1 MDDRPGIRHN
11 YRMAI
16 SPEFSSWLSEHAL
29 AAYTDAF
36 EAEGVDLDV
45 VGDLIDADLKLM
57 GLTLGDRKRFVRAVA
72 ELGERRNGSR
82 SATDSAPIERRNLSV
97 LFCDLVGSTVLVN
110 RMDAEEYASLVTA
123 YSRACRDAIV
133 RAGGTVAKFTGD
145 GLMAYFG
152 YPVSHGDEA
161 ARAISAGLDIQAGV
175 AELSTQYATDL
186 GARVGIAT
194 GLTIVG
200 NVFGD
205 ATDLIIDAVGNT
217 PNLASRIETNAIV
230 GSVTVSDLT
239 RRLAGAAFDFEQ
251 LEPTILKGFVEPH
264 VLHRVRGARARA
276 LSFEGA
282 DTRLIG
288 RSRELATMHEELA
301 LSLQGSARGVVLVG
315 EPGVGKSH
323 LVAAFGAA
331 AEAEGWSAFHFSCAD
346 QGQSLQAHPLRRALA
361 DAARLQL
368 SDDDATRNDKLR
380 ELAERVGIGE
390 SADIIAG
397 LFGRSDATGATPTDR
412 RRALFEGVGRL
423 VIDAASR
430 HPLLVVVEDSHWADA
445 TTLALIDHVFVVAT
459 TLPVLVV
466 MTTRPTER
474 DVDAESLHGLSSAAS
489 ITTVHLEPFD
499 ETDGRAL
506 IEFAAGQPVEP
517 SVVDEIL
524 RRSDGLPLYLD
535 EVTRALVDRCAL
547 TEVNG
552 ILTANDGDATLIP
565 ATLYDGLSAR
575 LDRLPTG
582 GKLAPIAAALG
593 RSFSVDLLFEVAPGL
608 DVATGVQ
615 ELLDAQLFDRGDVG
629 TIRFRHALIRD
640 AAYERMLRPERRAV
654 HERAARAL
662 VDRFPATA
670 ATLPH
675 QVANH
680 FAMSADPT
688 RSVFWWLRAADLAA
702 HHSANVEVVASAN
715 AALAVLA
722 SHPVTNELLRLELD
736 LQLLLAGALRGVAGF
751 AAPVTGQAYARAR
764 ELCDIVGETE
774 RLLTVLNGVYSFHLV
789 RDEYDLAENAAH
801 DLLGRANQSG
811 RQRDAMIANRAVG
824 AVAFHTGRLLDADRH
839 LAESVRLYGAGDFSA
854 DRFVYGT
861 DHASTASVFLALTR
875 WVSGQ
880 PRSAVETS
888 EWAIEHAHRLDHP
901 HSWAQA
907 VTYRCFLAAA
917 ARDWSTM
924 AELAPLLI
932 DRAERN
938 GLAMMAVTGRFWA
951 VTGAFFL
958 GDRLAIVDMAA
969 MSEAWWNTGGRS
981 YLCFRNTLLAEAH
994 SVLGQVDR
1002 GLRLID
1008 VGLERIAITNERW
1021 SEAEAH
1027 RVRARLLMMSGLSEE
1042 AQQSISLA
1050 ITVADRQGAQ
1060 LWALRAEVER
1070 MQIGREGPAS
1080 HEDTAAVRRR
1090 AAAIDGDE
1098 TCIDLREAALLGS

>member
-1 MDDRPGIRHN
+1 
-11 YRMAI
+11 MAI
-16 SPEFSSWLSEHAL
+16 SPEFRAWLNEHAL

-36 EAEGVDLDV
+36 EAEGVDFDV
-45 VGDLIDADLKLM
+45 VGDLTEADLKVM
-57 GLTLGDRKRFVRAVA
+57 GLTLGDRKRLARAVA
-72 ELGERRNGSR
+72 ELEERRDGSS
-82 SATDSAPIERRNLSV
+82 SATDSAPVERRNLSV

-110 RMDAEEYASLVTA
+110 RMDAEEYATLVAA
-123 YSRACRDAIV
+123 YSRACRDSIV

-161 ARAISAGLDIQAGV
+161 TRAITAGLDIQAGV
-175 AELSTQYATDL
+175 AELATQYATDL

-205 ATDLIIDAVGNT
+205 ETDLVIDAVGNT
-217 PNLASRIETNAIV
+217 PTLASRIESNTSV

-251 LEPTILKGFVEPH
+251 LEPMFLKGFAEPH

-276 LSFEGA
+276 LSFEGV

-288 RSRELATMHEELA
+288 RRRELAALREELA
-301 LSLQGSARGVVLVG
+301 LSLRRSARGVVLVG
-315 EPGVGKSH
+315 EPGVGKSR

-331 AEAEGWSAFHFSCAD
+331 AESDGWSAVRFSCAD
-346 QGQSLQAHPLRRALA
+346 HGQSLQAHPLRRALA

-368 SDDDATRNDKLR
+368 SDGDATRNDKLR
-380 ELAERVGIGE
+380 SLAERVGIGE
-390 SADIIAG
+390 YADIIAG

-430 HPLLVVVEDSHWADA
+430 RPLLLVIEDIHWADA
-445 TTLALIDHVFVVAT
+445 TTLALIDHILLVAAA
-459 TLPVLVV
+459 LRVLVV
-466 MTTRPTER
+466 MTTRPT
-474 DVDAESLHGLSSAAS
+474 DQGGDAELLHGLSSAAS
-489 ITTVHLEPFD
+489 ITTVRLEPFD
-499 ETDGRAL
+499 EVDGRAL
-506 IEFAAGQPVEP
+506 IELAAGQPVEP
-517 SVVDEIL
+517 SLVDEIL

-535 EVTRALVDRCAL
+535 EVTRALVDRRAL
-547 TEVNG
+547 IEVNG
-552 ILTANDGDATLIP
+552 FLTANDRDATLIP

-582 GKLAPIAAALG
+582 GRLAPIAAALG

-615 ELLDAQLFDRGDVG
+615 ELLDAQLFDRGDGG
-629 TIRFRHALIRD
+629 TLRFRHALIQD

-675 QVANH
+675 QVARH
-680 FAMSADPT
+680 YELSADAA
-688 RSVFWWLRAADLAA
+688 RSVFWWLRAAEVAA

-722 SHPVTNELLRLELD
+722 SHPVTNELSRLELD

-774 RLLTVLNGVYSFHLV
+774 RLVTVLNGVYSFHLV
-789 RDEYDLAENAAH
+789 RDEYDLADNAAR
-801 DLLGRANQSG
+801 DLLGRAELSG

-839 LAESVRLYGAGDFSA
+839 LSESVRIYEAGDFAA

-861 DHASTASVFLALTR
+861 DHATTASCFLSLTR

-888 EWAIEHAHRLDHP
+888 EWAMAYAQRLDHP

-907 VTYRCFLAAA
+907 ATYRCFVAALS
-917 ARDWSTM
+917 RDWSAM
-924 AELAPLLI
+924 VELAPSLI
-932 DRAERN
+932 ERAEPH
-938 GLAMMAVTGRFWA
+938 GLTLMAVTGRFWA
-951 VTGAFFL
+951 ATGAFFL
-958 GDRLAIVDMAA
+958 GDQSAIVDMTTT
-969 MSEAWWNTGGRS
+969 SEGWWNTGARS
-981 YLCFRNTLLAEAH
+981 YICFRNTLLAEAH

-1002 GLRLID
+1002 GLRLLD
-1008 VGLERIAITNERW
+1008 EGLERIAITNERW

-1027 RVRARLLMMSGLSEE
+1027 RVRARLLMMSGLSKE
-1042 AQQSISLA
+1042 AQQAVAFA
-1050 ITVADRQGAQ
+1050 ITVADRQGAA
-1060 LWALRAEVER
+1060 LWALRAEIER
-1070 MQIGREGPAS
+1070 MQIGRAGPAS

-1090 AAAIDGDE
+1090 AAVIDGDE
-1098 TCIDLREAALLGS
+1098 ACIDLRDAALLSA